1 MRGVQIKTADEVRVF
16 AHDAKSVTPS
26 DTVDLDDVENRG
38 ACIYVGDVSVGSD
51 IKVTM
56 ESGSEVIFKGVT
68 AGSFLP
74 ILVTRVWATDTT
86 AAEILAL
93 Y

>member
-1 MRGVQIKTADEVRVF
+1 MRGTQIKQADEVRVF
-16 AHDAKSVTPS
+16 AHDAAAVTPNDS
-26 DTVDLDDVENRG
+26 VDISGTENRG
-38 ACIYVGDVSVGSD
+38 VCIYIGSVAGGADV
-51 IKVTM
+51 KVTM
-56 ESGSEVIFKGVT
+56 ESGSIVTFKGLT

-86 AAEILAL
+86 ATEILAL